1 TRLSGRPHNPT
12 ELLGCCGEGCHRTI
26 RRFVGP
32 TRWCASGVRAHMT
45 TRDSRSRDPRRPAS
59 QSGSGRDPTQS
70 LEVDLI
76 DDVDVEPAEPE
87 ELARGT
93 HDRTKAESPSGRLKP
108 PSGSG
113 GRRAPVLQAD
123 DPEAYIGTTL
133 GTYRIDQLLGKGGMG
148 YVYRA
153 EH

>member
-1 TRLSGRPHNPT
+1 
-12 ELLGCCGEGCHRTI
+12 
-26 RRFVGP
+26 
-32 TRWCASGVRAHMT
+32 MT
-45 TRDSRSRDPRRPAS
+45 TRDSRRDPRRPAS

-70 LEVDLI
+70 LEVELI
-76 DDVDVEPAEPE
+76 DDVDVEPEPE

-113 GRRAPVLQAD
+113 GRRAPVMQPD
-123 DPEAYIGTTL
+123 DPEAYVGTTL

-153 EH
+153 EHVKLGREVALKLLRADYSKRRDSVARFFQ